1 MDWSYKI
8 TYSLV
13 KNGELSSQT
22 FQLLFK
28 QVTLKQE
35 TLKTLFSIPQTSH
48 EAAVVTC
55 GTFDGLHLGHRR
67 IIESTT
73 QTAAEKKLPSI
84 AVTFWPHPRRVLY
97 PDDNDLR
104 LLSEREEKLKIL
116 ETLGLDYQIE
126 IPFTRDFSRLSA
138 LEFVRDIL
146 VKQLRMDTL
155 VVGYDHHFGRNREGS
170 IGQMNEYAGTYGFEV
185 REVGALT
192 MKNEPISSSRI
203 RKAILQG
210 HIENANEMLG
220 YPYSFAGTVI
230 RGDGRGR
237 TIGFP
242 TANVLPSEPLK
253 LIPETGV
260 YVVSAKING
269 ERLHGMMNIGFH
281 PTFQAADVSQCEV
294 NLFDFDRDI
303 YGESIRVMV
312 HKRIRAE
319 EKFSGVDALI
329 NRLHHDKEI
338 ALSFFQS

>member
-1 MDWSYKI
+1 M
-8 TYSLV
+8 
-13 KNGELSSQT
+13 
-22 FQLLFK
+22 
-28 QVTLKQE
+28 
-35 TLKTLFSIPQTSH
+35 
-48 EAAVVTC
+48 
-55 GTFDGLHLGHRR
+55 HLGHRR

-73 QTAAEKKLPSI
+73 QAAAEKKLPSI
-84 AVTFWPHPRRVLY
+84 AVTFWPHPRRVLF

-116 ETLGLDYQIE
+116 EDLGLDYQIE
-126 IPFTRDFSRLSA
+126 IPFTRAFSRISA

-170 IGQMNEYAGTYGFEV
+170 IGQMNEYAGMYGFEV

-192 MKNEPISSSRI
+192 MENEPISSSRI
-203 RKAILQG
+203 RKAILNGQ
-210 HIENANEMLG
+210 IEDANEMLG
-220 YPYSFAGTVI
+220 YAYGFSGMVV

-242 TANVLPSEPLK
+242 TANVKPSEPLK

-260 YVVSAKING
+260 YVVSVEIDR
-269 ERLHGMMNIGFH
+269 EHFHGMINIGVH
-281 PTFQAADVSQCEV
+281 PTFQAADAPQCEV

-303 YGESIRVMV
+303 YGKAIRILV

-319 EKFSGVDALI
+319 EKFSGVEALV
-329 NRLHHDKEI
+329 NRLHLDREI